1 MDKLYLTWKD
11 IEDAVESLAYQIK
24 NSGESLEAIAGLPR
38 GGLIPAVLLSHKLNL
53 PYVNLT
59 DDCEG
64 YEHILIVDDICD
76 SGETLKQY
84 HKFFLTATIHHKPSA
99 IVEPTFYYSIAPKNI
114 WMVYPWEL
122 EESETVPDY
131 LKRSIM

>member
-1 MDKLYLTWKD
+1 MEKTYLTWKD
-11 IEDAVESLAYQIK
+11 IEDAVESLTYQIQT
-24 NSGESLEAIAGLPR
+24 SGKSIEAIAGLPR

-53 PYVNLT
+53 PYV
-59 DDCEG
+59 DIIGDCEE

-84 HKFFLTATIHHKPSA
+84 HDYFLTATIHHKQSA
-99 IVEPTFYYSIAPKNI
+99 IVEPNFYYSLTPENRWI
-114 WMVYPWEL
+114 VYPWER
-122 EESETVPDY
+122 EDSETVPDY